1 MNPGKISIYSQ
12 KGSGGEPLAESV
24 KQADAVAAVELTSVT
39 KQFGDFVAVHDLD
52 LQIRDGE
59 FFSLLGPSGCGKTT
73 TLRMIAGFEQPTT
86 GEVYIHGQPVAGI
99 PPYRRPVNTVF
110 QSYALFP
117 HMTVAQ
123 NVAFGLEMKKVTRPE
138 IERRVAETLELV
150 QLRQMEN
157 RRPRQL
163 SGGQQQRVALARAL
177 VNRPEVLLLD
187 EPLGALDLKLRK
199 AMQLELKQIQ
209 AEVGITFVYV
219 THDQEEAL
227 TMSDRI
233 AVMDAGIVQQ
243 VGDPRDIYEHPNN
256 RFVADFIGETNF
268 VTGSVAELGDVVTVD
283 LGDLPVR
290 GSADGRSL
298 SLGQAITLA
307 IRPEKIN
314 LYPQGEVD
322 VTKAGLDMDEA
333 IHLFGGQLPD
343 KKVDMRTYLAADR
356 SNVVVDGRIAEAIY
370 IGTDTRYRVNLAN
383 DASLFV
389 RVQNFGSRYDTK
401 FGVGNDVYVHWD
413 ADNAQVLTE

>member
-268 VTGSVAELGDVVTVD
+268 VTGRVAELGDMVTVD